1 MSLEYVMGRARR
13 GRGWVTCDV
22 NVNVNVKWKWRWR
35 WRCTDSTVQYSTV
48 TDITDM
54 MEGDNN
60 HDDDGNEQYGGYT
73 Y

>member
-1 MSLEYVMGRARR
+1 MLMLMLTLNGNGDGDGDARI
-13 GRGWVTCDV
+13 VQY
-22 NVNVNVKWKWRWR
+22 
-35 WRCTDSTVQYSTV
+35 STVQYSTV